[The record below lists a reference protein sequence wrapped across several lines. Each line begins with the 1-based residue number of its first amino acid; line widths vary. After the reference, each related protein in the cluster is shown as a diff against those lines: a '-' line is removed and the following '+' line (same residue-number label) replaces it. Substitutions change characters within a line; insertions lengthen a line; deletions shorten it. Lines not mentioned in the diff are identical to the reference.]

1 MIYLIR
7 WEVIH
12 KMRIGYKSIMTKN
25 GLAYNIIYHLR
36 NMDPEKESA
45 YDVIDRVLDKL
56 EYKELKKSD
65 ENS

>member
-1 MIYLIR
+1 M
-7 WEVIH
+7 H
-12 KMRIGYKSIMTKN
+12 IGYKSIMTKN

-56 EYKELKKSD
+56 EYKEPKKSD